1 MSLVSVLVICLFN
14 NVFCYFCQFRF
25 TNESFISLFLD
36 FEIKK
41 NTKIE
46 NNQISHLE
54 YDFLPSQK
62 VKSIGRCFYVV
73 S

>member
-1 MSLVSVLVICLFN
+1 MHTHYMLP
-14 NVFCYFCQFRF
+14 
-25 TNESFISLFLD
+25 FLMINGYL
-36 FEIKK
+36 EIKK

>member
-1 MSLVSVLVICLFN
+1 MTKKKLSL
-14 NVFCYFCQFRF
+14 
-25 TNESFISLFLD
+25 TFLLD
-36 FEIKK
+36 PHLCIPITCFPFLMINGYLEIKK